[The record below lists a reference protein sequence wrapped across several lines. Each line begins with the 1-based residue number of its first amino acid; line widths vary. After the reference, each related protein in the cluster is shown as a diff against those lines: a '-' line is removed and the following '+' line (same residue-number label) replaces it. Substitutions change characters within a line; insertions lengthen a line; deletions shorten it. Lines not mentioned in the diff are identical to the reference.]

1 MRLRRIAAVSLL
13 LLTLSGAA
21 IAETHSGFY
30 QPQENAAMDY
40 ERPESRWSFARSAES
55 EHFLLFWEAGFGDD
69 PLTAAP
75 EMRVDPAD
83 LLAKAELCYAENV
96 QRLHMADEPLPD
108 GNKLQI
114 YLLYTTEWVATG
126 SGYDNRIGALWV
138 SPATCQPV
146 GSVIAHE
153 IGHCFQYLTY
163 CQALANGAP
172 DDSHAGFRYGYA
184 ENAGN
189 ALWEIGAQWQSWQT
203 NPAEMFTDY
212 EMDTWFQ
219 QYHRALENE
228 FTRYENY
235 WWFYDLTEQYGLDA
249 YSRIWRESRWPEDA
263 YQTFMRLYLDNDLN
277 AFYASL
283 YHYASHAVTFD
294 FAAAAPYSAAWQ
306 GRYDATLYDVGDG
319 WQRIA
324 YASCPEANGFSAL
337 LLHPQGANRVTV
349 AFRGL
354 PAGSALAE
362 DDPGAYA
369 IGDGAEPE
377 NLTGR
382 TRHFNP
388 SAVQGGWRY
397 GFVAYLADGTRVYG
411 DACAEPESTVS
422 FDVPT
427 DTQALYFV
435 VLGAPESYQCHVWD
449 NDESTDVQLPFE
461 IRVQWE

>member
-1 MRLRRIAAVSLL
+1 MRFKKIAAISLL
-13 LLTLSGAA
+13 LLALSGTA
-21 IAETHSGFY
+21 IAQEHPGFY

-40 ERPESRWSFARSAES
+40 ESPESRWSFARSAES
-55 EHFLLFWEAGFGDD
+55 EHFLLFWEAGFGEN
-69 PLTAAP
+69 PLEAEA
-75 EMRVDPAD
+75 EMRVDTAD
-83 LLAKAELCYAENV
+83 LLEKAETFYAENV
-96 QRLHMADEPLPD
+96 QRLHMADEPLPG

-163 CQALANGAP
+163 CQALENGLP

-189 ALWEIGAQWQSWQT
+189 ALWEIGAQWQSWQSY
-203 NPAEMFTDY
+203 PAEMFTDY
-212 EMDTWFQ
+212 EMDTWFS

-263 YQTFMRLYLDNDLN
+263 YQTFMRLYLNNDLN
-277 AFYASL
+277 AFYDAL

-294 FAAAAPYSAAWQ
+294 FTAAAPYSAAWQ
-306 GRYDATLYDVGDG
+306 GRYQATLYDVGDG

-324 YASCPEANGFSAL
+324 YASCPEANGFSAIPL
-337 LLHPQGANRVTV
+337 DSHGKSRVTV

-354 PAGSALAE
+354 QPGSALAA
-362 DDPGAYA
+362 DDPGAYYV
-369 IGDGAEPE
+369 GDGANPE

-382 TRHFNP
+382 TRHYNTS
-388 SAVQGGWRY
+388 SAEPGWRY
-397 GFVAYLADGTRVYG
+397 GFVAYLADGTRVYSEASAAQE
-411 DACAEPESTVS
+411 DTVS
-422 FDVPT
+422 FDIPEN
-427 DTQALYFV
+427 TQVLYFV

-449 NDESTDVQLPFE
+449 NDESTDAQMPFE